1 MTIKKIDNC
10 WEISGKDNVA
20 FVGTDFYT
28 VLKAASAYFWG
39 RK

>member
-10 WEISGKDNVA
+10 WEISGKDNVS
-20 FVGTDFYT
+20 FVGVDFYT